1 MKINSTHV
9 NEDEALSS
17 LVNAK
22 LTIKQY
28 QRIGLNAKENKSDMC
43 PPYNV
48 MRKAKHGAIPPK
60 NA

>member
-1 MKINSTHV
+1 M